1 MNATDDRAL
10 PDVPTT
16 SLLQRWWRAFGP
28 FLGLL
33 LVIGIFAVISDNPG
47 RFLSPENLRIVFA
60 QTVIVALG
68 AIGMTMI
75 IISGG
80 IDLAPGSVIA
90 LTGVVCALGLR
101 AGWPPLLALLVAV
114 AVGGVVGL
122 TNGLIITMLRVVP
135 FIATLG
141 MLGIAR
147 GVAKWIAGE
156 QTVNIRDTWLNELA
170 VTFPKQSWLI
180 VAPGVWIAIA

>member
-1 MNATDDRAL
+1 MNAIANRAL

-16 SLLQRWWRAFGP
+16 SLLRRWLRALGP
-28 FLGLL
+28 FLGLV
-33 LVIGIFAVISDNPG
+33 LVIAIFSAISDNPG
-47 RFLSPENLRIVFA
+47 RFLSAANLRIVLA

-68 AIGMTMI
+68 AIGMTII

-122 TNGLIITMLRVVP
+122 TNGLTITMLRVVP

-141 MLGIAR
+141 M
-147 GVAKWIAGE
+147 
-156 QTVNIRDTWLNELA
+156 
-170 VTFPKQSWLI
+170 
-180 VAPGVWIAIA
+180 